1 MKIGIV
7 IHSLTGNTLS
17 VAEKLQVALTAQG
30 HTVELKR
37 VTAVNETPNS
47 RNTIVLE
54 NTPSITAYD
63 AVIFGAPVRGYSL
76 SPVMNLYLKQLHEL
90 TGKKVAGFVTEH
102 FPKPWMGGNHSIK
115 QMARL
120 IAQKGGRVIDTG
132 VVNWTNKVREE
143 QIKDIVVRFCKNI

>member
-1 MKIGIV
+1 MKIGII

-17 VAEKLQVALTAQG
+17 VAEKLQAALTAQG

-47 RNTIVLE
+47 RNSIALE
-54 NTPSITAYD
+54 NAPSITAYD

-76 SPVMNLYLKQLHEL
+76 SPVMNLYLKQLQAL

-115 QMARL
+115 QMVRL
-120 IAQKGGRVIDTG
+120 IAQKGGKIMDTG

-143 QIKDIVVRFCKNI
+143 QIKDIVVRFCKTI